1 MEDED
6 YVMLEGSVS
15 SLHLESLR
23 DSEEEKEPD
32 VTKEYIKPI
41 GGNTIPPQYSK
52 EISLYQ
58 PFNLERTRA
67 MKDAL
72 DAV

>member
-6 YVMLEGSVS
+6 YVMLEGSLS
-15 SLHLESLR
+15 SLHLESLQ
-23 DSEEEKEPD
+23 DSEEEKEPEI
-32 VTKEYIKPI
+32 TKEYMKPI
-41 GGNTIPPQYSK
+41 GGNTIPQQYSK
-52 EISLYQ
+52 EISQYQ
-58 PFNLERTRA
+58 PTDSERTRA